1 MKTDFDLI
9 RRITRRAFVQT
20 MAMIHAANDRDDIAE
35 GDPKVG
41 GHPAAC
47 ASSLDL
53 LSALHLVVREPGDY
67 VCCKPHAAP
76 ADHALHRL
84 LGLMRHTDG
93 KWFTD
98 DEAQAVMSRLREFS
112 FDGKPVF
119 QSYHSEFD
127 ADSFHFLPS
136 GSVGIPPVVSIYLAL
151 AHRYAQSHGW
161 DVPQPHFWSL
171 MGDSEFRE
179 GSLME
184 VLPEAAEREIGNVTW
199 IVDYNRQNLDG
210 VRLPNMRGLKGTDAD
225 RIQRT
230 AEANGWR
237 VIQVEHG
244 SLRKQVFARPGGD
257 ALRDVLERGF
267 SDYAFQMLLWKKD
280 PKLIRAAILERDKK
294 CGTVLGKISD
304 DELWRTF
311 SDLGG
316 HDLEELVAALRASKE
331 QEPGAPTRPC
341 LMVVHTLKGRGLEC
355 VAAAGNHSAM
365 TSDDEIASLLAG
377 EGLDRERAYQSF
389 ARDSKEARFLAE
401 RGDALRQ
408 GIARWEQM
416 RDQNRKEIQTQLAAC
431 GPIPDS
437 LDVNIKL
444 APWGNTQWMWGQLAA
459 KLVRIG
465 VWDDLTQAKK
475 PAGKGLTDEEKRWS
489 AAADLMLTMA
499 PDVGTSTNINPAMD
513 EKIYGPEH
521 EENLEQKYDLHE
533 RLRPELH
540 PRDETW
546 TRHIRFEIAE
556 ANCMSAAGSFG
567 KLGHYIGI
575 PYLPMM
581 TVYDFFIKRALDQLY
596 YNLYWASG
604 FVLVGT
610 PSGVTLAPEGAQHSW
625 KSDIQIPNLI
635 TWEPAFAQELD
646 WILCD
651 AIRRHVHGDNE
662 HRKGVLIRAVTRGV
676 KQDLLLKN
684 LRRQVRFKQDMPADA
699 VLGMT
704 AADGGLPET
713 EVPAIGDADILK
725 AVRNDVL
732 RGAYYLRD
740 HRGYRGYAPGE
751 NVVHLFVMGALV
763 MEALGASD
771 LLLERGVYADVI
783 VVTSPDLLLGI
794 NGRRDGYQHLISGLG
809 VDGRLWLRPDGQAL
823 SALDAVDLA
832 GRRIPV
838 VSVHDGEE
846 GLLDNIG
853 SVVGVKQTSLCVRKF
868 SKSGTPA
875 HVYGYHGL
883 DAESIAEAC
892 WSALTEIAV
901 EKVSL
906 SAQGHTVL
914 ERFAGQVGENG
925 RAAAGRLVPKA
936 ARVK

>member
-1 MKTDFDLI
+1 MTLDYDVI
-9 RRITRRAFVQT
+9 RRIARRAFVQT
-20 MAMIHAANDRDDIAE
+20 MAMIHEANARADVAE

-47 ASSLDL
+47 ASCLDL
-53 LSALHLVVREPGDY
+53 LAALHLVVREPADY

-84 LGLMRHTDG
+84 LGLMRHPDG
-93 KWFTD
+93 TWFSD
-98 DEAQAVMSRLREFS
+98 AECQVVMSRLREFPY
-112 FDGKPVF
+112 DGKAVF

-127 ADSFHFLPS
+127 SDAFHFLPS
-136 GSVGIPPVVSIYLAL
+136 GSVGIPPVISVYLAL
-151 AHRYAQSHGW
+151 AHRYAKSHGW
-161 DVPQPHFWSL
+161 DLPQPHFWSM

-184 VLPEAAEREIGNVTW
+184 VLPEVAERELGNVTW

-210 VRLPNMRGLKGTDAD
+210 TRLPNMRGLKGTDAD

-237 VIQVEHG
+237 VLQVEHG
-244 SLRKQVFARPGGD
+244 ALRQQVFARPGGA

-267 SDYAFQMLLWKKD
+267 SDYAFQMLLWKQD
-280 PKLIRAAILERDKK
+280 PGAIRDAITERSKE
-294 CGTVLGKISD
+294 CAGILGQLD
-304 DELWRTF
+304 DGALWRVF

-316 HDLEELVAALRASKE
+316 HDLHELVAALRASKE
-331 QEPGAPTRPC
+331 QKEGLPAQPC
-341 LMVVHTLKGRGLEC
+341 LLVVHTLKGRGLQC
-355 VAAAGNHSAM
+355 AAAPGNHSAM
-365 TSDDEIASLLAG
+365 TSDEEIARLLAG
-377 EGLDRERAYQSF
+377 EGLSKAQPYAGF
-389 ARDSKEARFLAE
+389 APSSKEGRYLAARGA
-401 RGDALRQ
+401 ALRT
-408 GIARWEQM
+408 GIEAWERM
-416 RDQNRKEIQTQLAAC
+416 RDQNRALVDQQLEAS

-437 LDVNIKL
+437 LEVNIKL
-444 APWGNTQWMWGQLAA
+444 APWANTQWMWGQLAA
-459 KLVRIG
+459 KLVRVG
-465 VWDDLTQAKK
+465 VWDELTKAGK
-475 PAGKGLTDEEKRWS
+475 PAGKAPAGDEKKWS
-489 AAADLMLTMA
+489 AVADLILTMA

-513 EKIYGPEH
+513 EKIYGPEY
-521 EENLEQKYDLHE
+521 EENLGKKYDLHE

-540 PRDETW
+540 PTDEAW

-567 KLGHYIGI
+567 KMGYYTGI
-575 PYLPMM
+575 PFLPMM

-596 YNLYWASG
+596 YDLYWASG

-651 AIRRHVHGDNE
+651 AMRRHVHGDNE
-662 HRKGVLIRAVTRGV
+662 HRRGVLIRAVTRGV
-676 KQDLLLKN
+676 KQDLFLKN
-684 LRRQVRFKQDMPADA
+684 LRRQVRCKKDLPSGAM
-699 VLGMT
+699 LGMS
-704 AADGGLPET
+704 AADGGLPES
-713 EVPAIGDADILK
+713 EVPALADAEIL
-725 AVRNDVL
+725 ALVRQDVL
-732 RGAYYLRD
+732 RGGYYLRD
-740 HRGYRGYAPGE
+740 HRGYRGYSPGE

-763 MEALGASD
+763 MEALAAAD
-771 LLLERGVYADVI
+771 LLLERGVYADVV
-783 VVTSPDLLLGI
+783 VVTSPDLLLGL
-794 NGRRDGYQHLISGLG
+794 NGRRDGYQHLLVGLG
-809 VDGRLWLRPDGQAL
+809 IDGRLWLRPDGQAL

-832 GRRIPV
+832 GRRIPI

-853 SVVGVKQTSLCVRKF
+853 SLVGVKQTSLCVRKF

-883 DAESIAEAC
+883 DPASIAEAC
-892 WSALTEIAV
+892 WTALTEMAT

-906 SAQGHTVL
+906 DAQGHATL
-914 ERFAGQVGENG
+914 ERFAAQG
-925 RAAAGRLVPKA
+925 RAPA
-936 ARVK
+936 ARVIPKTVHAK